1 MSEGQVQ
8 EDRFGNPFSPEVPYA
23 RGDYI
28 GSTADDLRKLGH
40 AWSMIR
46 ERIDDGSAGEVFNF
60 SGLERRFEMA
70 AGEDTPLDDELAPA
84 LLNDR
89 LRSLGLEH
97 MGGDAGR
104 HDMMM
109 FNRQTAAI
117 LTAMLVMAEP
127 GDTVIGASPTYSHP
141 CVTRAAK
148 RAGAKFVDTVGVA
161 AFRDALN
168 AAQTAGEKV
177 SVVALTRLPVSYEIM
192 PTGEIE
198 KIIALAR
205 AAGAQILVDDAGG
218 ARVGPAVFDQPKSLE
233 FDVDIAS
240 TGLDKYGTI
249 GPRLGLLAGDSD
261 LVGRI
266 RATGFELGV
275 EARPMLYPAVVHSL
289 AQYDPQRVRD
299 LVATTKEVAEAMKAR
314 FGNRVTETPVT
325 AQLKGEDIL
334 EMAMERAG
342 LKERPAKP
350 IEATAG
356 FAMAMA
362 RDHGILTVHLA
373 ALPPGTSALLFK
385 FIPPETLDRFG
396 GADRFAEAVDKSID
410 TLAGVIGDPLAM
422 NSLLYGNTDTT

>member
-1 MSEGQVQ
+1 MSDVQ
-8 EDRFGNPFSPEVPYA
+8 QDRFGNPFAAGVPYA
-23 RGDYI
+23 RGDFV

-46 ERIDDGSAGEVFNF
+46 KRIGGGSDGEVFNF
-60 SGLERRFEMA
+60 SGLERRFEMP
-70 AGEDTPLDDELAPA
+70 AGETTPLDDELAPA

-89 LRSLGLEH
+89 LRDLGLDH
-97 MGGDAGR
+97 MGADPAR

-117 LTAMLVMAEP
+117 LTATLVMVAP

-141 CVTRAAK
+141 CVVRAVK
-148 RAGAKFVDTVGVA
+148 RAGAKFVDTVGVK
-161 AFRDALN
+161 AFGDALD
-168 AAQTAGEKV
+168 AARAAGENL
-177 SVVALTRLPVSYEIM
+177 SVVALTRLAVSYEIM
-192 PTGEIE
+192 PERDIQ

-205 AAGAQILVDDAGG
+205 AAGAKIIVDDAGG
-218 ARVGPAVFDQPKSLE
+218 ARVGPAIFDQPKSLE

-249 GPRLGLLAGDSD
+249 GPRLGLLAGDAD
-261 LVGRI
+261 LVADI

-289 AQYDPQRVRD
+289 AQYKPQRVRD
-299 LVATTKEVAEAMKAR
+299 LVATTKQVAEVMKAR
-314 FGNRVTETPVT
+314 FGNRVSETPVT

-342 LKERPAKP
+342 ISERPAMP

-362 RDHGILTVHLA
+362 RDHGILSVHLA

-385 FIPPETLDRFG
+385 FIPPETLARFG
-396 GADRFAEAVDKSID
+396 GAEKFVDAVDQSIN
-410 TLAGVIGDPLAM
+410 TLAAAIADPDAM
-422 NSLLYGNTDTT
+422 NALLYGDTDAA

>member
-1 MSEGQVQ
+1 MMSDIGQ
-8 EDRFGNPFSPEVPYA
+8 DRFGNPFAPDVPYA
-23 RGDYI
+23 RGEFV

-46 ERIDDGSAGEVFNF
+46 RRIGSGSDGEVFNF
-60 SGLERRFEMA
+60 SGLERRFELPS
-70 AGEDTPLDDELAPA
+70 GETAPLDDELAPA

-89 LRSLGLEH
+89 LRDLGLSH
-97 MGGDAGR
+97 MGADADR

-117 LTAMLVMAEP
+117 LTAMLVMAP
-127 GDTVIGASPTYSHP
+127 QGSTVIGVSPTYSHP
-141 CVTRAAK
+141 CVIRAAK
-148 RAGAKFVDTVGVA
+148 RAGAKFVDTVGVSAFGA
-161 AFRDALN
+161 ALD
-168 AAQTAGEKV
+168 AAQKAGETV
-177 SVVALTRLPVSYEIM
+177 SVVALTRLAVSYEIM
-192 PTGEIE
+192 AERDINSIIE
-198 KIIALAR
+198 MAR
-205 AAGAQILVDDAGG
+205 SAGAKILVDDAGG

-249 GPRLGLLAGDSD
+249 GPRLGLLAGTAD
-261 LVGRI
+261 LVADI
-266 RATGFELGV
+266 RATAFELGV

-299 LVATTKEVAEAMKAR
+299 LVATTKEIAEEMKAR
-314 FGNRVTETPVT
+314 FGNRVSETPVT

-342 LKERPAKP
+342 MTERPAMP

-373 ALPPGTSALLFK
+373 GLPPGTSALLFK
-385 FIPPETLDRFG
+385 FIPPETLQRFG
-396 GADRFAEAVDKSID
+396 GAARFVDAIDQSID
-410 TLAGVIGDPLAM
+410 TLADAISDPNAM
-422 NSLLYGNTDTT
+422 RSLLFGEAKAA

>member
-1 MSEGQVQ
+1 MSDVQ
-8 EDRFGNPFSPEVPYA
+8 HDRFGNPFTKGLPYA
-23 RGDYI
+23 RGDFI

-40 AWSMIR
+40 AWTMIR
-46 ERIDDGSAGEVFNF
+46 KRIADGSTGEVFNF
-60 SGLERRFEMA
+60 SGLERRFELP
-70 AGEDTPLDDELAPA
+70 ETETTPLDDELAPA

-89 LRSLGLEH
+89 LHSLGLEH
-97 MGGDAGR
+97 MGANADR

-117 LTAMLVMAEP
+117 LTATLVMVAP

-141 CVTRAAK
+141 CVIRAVN

-161 AFRDALN
+161 AFSEALDA
-168 AAQTAGEKV
+168 ARSAGERV
-177 SVVALTRLPVSYEIM
+177 SLIALTRLAVSYEIM
-192 PTGEIE
+192 PQRDID
-198 KIIALAR
+198 KIISLAR
-205 AAGAQILVDDAGG
+205 AAGAKILVDDAGG
-218 ARVGPAVFDQPKSLE
+218 ARVGPAIFNQSKSLE

-249 GPRLGLLAGDSD
+249 GPRLGLLAGDAR
-261 LVGRI
+261 LVADI
-266 RATGFELGV
+266 RATAFELGV

-299 LVATTKEVAEAMKAR
+299 LVNTTKEVSAVLKSR
-314 FGNRVTETPVT
+314 FGNRVLETPVT

-342 LKERPAKP
+342 ILERPAMP

-362 RDHGILTVHLA
+362 RDHGILSVHLA
-373 ALPPGTSALLFK
+373 GLPPGTSALLFK
-385 FIPPETLDRFG
+385 FIPPETLARFG
-396 GADRFAEAVDKSID
+396 GSERFVDAVDQSID
-410 TLAGVIGDPLAM
+410 TLAAAIGDPAALR
-422 NSLLYGNTDTT
+422 SLLFGPADAA